1 MDVQERFRV
10 ALHASARHDP
20 HSCMTHLK
28 ELLQSE
34 PRHAGALHLL
44 AIQYSELRL
53 YERAIDAL
61 KQVLAV
67 DPRRDIARL
76 HLGLILIDQLRDV
89 EALDQFRQLES
100 SADDAIRMCAEAM
113 AAAASSNLTHRLAP

>member
-1 MDVQERFRV
+1 MEVQERFRL
-10 ALHASARHDP
+10 ALNASARHDP

-28 ELLQSE
+28 ELLRNE
-34 PRHAGALHLL
+34 PQHAGALHLL

-61 KQVLAV
+61 KQLLAI

-76 HLGLILIDQLRDV
+76 HLGLILIDRLRDA
-89 EALDQFRQLES
+89 EALEQFRQLES

-113 AAAASSNLTHRLAP
+113 AAAASNNLAHRFAP